1 MSKRSKINVK
11 LSLAIVT
18 AISFVTISVQLTAK
32 VKAFR
37 SNFLLNISQ
46 KDTVPTKPNFNKSVA
61 PLTNIRSANKLVND
75 TAGKNVPDTA
85 IKNKQIQVIDTL
97 TISKDSLDAPI
108 EYAAS
113 DSGVL
118 IIPTKEFI
126 LYGKANVKNKDVDLE
141 AATIRYDQTG
151 QTVKAYGALDTSGNP
166 SSKPKLTQGE
176 MKTISDSIFFSL
188 KTFKGLTKN
197 TYLQEGEMYINAQVF
212 KKVSATEYFGF
223 RSIFTTCNLDTPHFG
238 IRARKIKVISNKL
251 AISGPASPMFE
262 GVPIPVGIPFGIYP
276 LYNGRHSGILAPAF
290 TVSEDFGFGLEGLG
304 YYKAINDYID
314 VTVRTNLYSYGGW
327 TLNVSPRYLKRY
339 RHQGSVNLTIQNT
352 KALNRSNFGSFA
364 KEEFNS
370 SRSFMLSWSHSQDQ
384 RVRPGTTFSANVN
397 FGSTR
402 YNSTVLNNPFINFQ
416 NQLSSSISYS
426 KDFRGKANISLN
438 ANHNQNNNTKLV
450 NLNLPTL
457 NANVVTFYPFQKK
470 DQVGTA
476 KWYEK
481 LGIGYSGNFT
491 NQLSFYDSAISIQR
505 LLDTIQWGATHN
517 IPISISLPAL
527 GPVTI
532 APSITYEERWYGQKI
547 QRSWNGKKVD
557 TLITKGFY
565 TSRQM
570 TFGISASTRIFGT
583 YQFKKSRTIQAIRH
597 EIRPS
602 IGVNYKP
609 DLVSK
614 FFYSTQVDT
623 TKRLVRFSQFDGVIP
638 GAYSEG
644 TFGGISFGI
653 DNLLKMK
660 VKNKTP
666 KKKKGE
672 EDAPVDTTK
681 KEEFRKVKLI
691 DGFGFNSS
699 YNLMADSFAL
709 APFQFYARS
718 TLFEKVNITANFTL
732 DPYALDSLGNITKEY
747 TWSKKKFNPGR
758 ITGGNIAISTN
769 FQSKTRD
776 GKEADKNIPVD
787 PFLTPEEQQRQ
798 LQFARS
804 NPAEFTDFN
813 IPWTLSFSYSLN
825 FSRQLQPDYS
835 FKNIITSSMNFN
847 GDFSLTEKWKM
858 GATGFFDVNA
868 KSLQQLSFFV
878 SREMH
883 CWQLS
888 INVTPVNTYR
898 SFSISISPKSGI
910 LRDLRINRNRTFVSQ

>member
-11 LSLAIVT
+11 LGLAIVT
-18 AISFVTISVQLTAK
+18 AISLFTISVQLTAK
-32 VKAFR
+32 VPAFEVET
-37 SNFLLNISQ
+37 SLNLSLV
-46 KDTVPTKPNFNKSVA
+46 DTIPKKPTLFKRLNASDSVNTFKPNIADTSRKNASDSTTK
-61 PLTNIRSANKLVND
+61 NIQVN
-75 TAGKNVPDTA
+75 
-85 IKNKQIQVIDTL
+85 VIDTL

-108 EYAAS
+108 QYAAS

-176 MKTISDSIFFSL
+176 MKTISDSIFFNL

-238 IRARKIKVISNKL
+238 IRSRKIKVISNKL

-276 LYNGRHSGILAPAF
+276 LYNGRHSGLLAPAF

-304 YYKAINDYID
+304 YYKAINDHVD

-339 RHQGSVNLTIQNT
+339 RYQGSVNLTIQNT
-352 KALNRSNFGSFA
+352 KALNRSNFGTFA
-364 KEEFNS
+364 KDEFNS

-384 RVRPGTTFSANVN
+384 RVRPGTSFSANVN

-491 NQLSFYDSAISIQR
+491 NQLSFYDSAINIQR

-532 APSITYEERWYGQKI
+532 APSVTYEERWYGQKI

-557 TLITKGFY
+557 TTITKGFY

-570 TFGISASTRIFGT
+570 TFGISANTRIFGT
-583 YQFKKSRTIQAIRH
+583 YQFKKSKGIQAIRH
-597 EIRPS
+597 EVRPS
-602 IGVNYKP
+602 ISLNYKP
-609 DLVSK
+609 DMVGK
-614 FFYSTQVDT
+614 FYYSTQVDT
-623 TKRLVRFSQFDGVIP
+623 NNRVLRFSQFDGVIP

-644 TFGGISFGI
+644 SFGGISFGI
-653 DNLLKMK
+653 DNLLEMK
-660 VKNKTP
+660 VKNRP
-666 KKKKGE
+666 AKKKKGE
-672 EDAPVDTTK
+672 EDEPVDTTK
-681 KEEFRKVKLI
+681 KEEFKKVKLI

-718 TLFEKVNITANFTL
+718 TLFEKINITANFTL
-732 DPYALDSLGNITKEY
+732 DPYAVDSLGFTTKAY
-747 TWSKKKFNPGR
+747 AWTKKKFSPGR
-758 ITGGNIAISTN
+758 VTSGNIAISTS
-769 FQSKTRD
+769 FQSKTKD
-776 GKEADKNIPVD
+776 GKEADKSIPVD

-825 FSRQLQPDYS
+825 FSKQLQSDYS

-858 GATGFFDVNA
+858 GGTGFFDFNVG
-868 KSLQQLSFFV
+868 KLQQLSMFIT
-878 SREMH
+878 REMH

-888 INVTPVNTYR
+888 INVTPLGLYR
-898 SFSISISPKSGI
+898 SFNLTINPKSGI
-910 LRDLRINRNRTFVSQ
+910 LRDLRINRSRTFSSF